1 MKRVTALLLALLIL
15 LLCTSALAQGLIAK
29 RLTRNRMVVDSPL
42 LKIDPSTLRD
52 SVLQLPDGVQL
63 RLPELTADSIRKKLP
78 EDPPPA
84 EEIMPGEYWDSTG
97 MIISPSGDVPVYAQP
112 STKSQVIAHLKNEYE
127 PPHFMTIGPDY
138 QAVWVL
144 IYDNSWVN
152 TGGFGFIEM
161 KFLLVPGMDV

>member
-15 LLCTSALAQGLIAK
+15 LLCSAALAQGLTAK
-29 RLTRNRMVVDSPL
+29 LAPRNKIVINPEL
-42 LKIDPSTLRD
+42 LKLDPSTLRD
-52 SVLQLPDGVQL
+52 SILQLPDGVKL
-63 RLPELTADSIRKKLP
+63 RLPELTRDIVRQKLP
-78 EDPPPA
+78 ADPPPA
-84 EEIMPGEYWDSTG
+84 EEIMPGENWDSTG
-97 MIISPSGDVPVYAQP
+97 IVVSSSGDVPVYAQP
-112 STKSQVIAHLKNEYE
+112 STKSQVIAYLKNEYE

-161 KFLLVPGMDV
+161 KFFLVPGMDE